1 MSREI
6 TELKKFKQEST
17 QFYDNKISEIRNLSQ
32 KLTKYKPMD
41 QINQITSKLTLSS
54 NTASLIKNAIQKS
67 NQWLVLQLCFIEY
80 YGMKSKQITVYGSAR
95 ISWCCWNC
103 DLFYAKQDG

>member
-67 NQWLVLQLCFIEY
+67 NQWLVLQLCLLNI
-80 YGMKSKQITVYGSAR
+80 MVWNQSK
-95 ISWCCWNC
+95 
-103 DLFYAKQDG
+103 

>member
-67 NQWLVLQLCFIEY
+67 NQ
-80 YGMKSKQITVYGSAR
+80 
-95 ISWCCWNC
+95 
-103 DLFYAKQDG
+103 